1 MGASNPK
8 SAKNPWRKHMRSLSL
23 ITTLAFAAALF
34 GSAVYAQQPAASS
47 PPAPPA
53 PPPYGPPIT
62 IEQAKKVAAAALAEA
77 TKKTPYDYAVAI
89 VNPSGNLVYFEK
101 TDDVLTASINI
112 AIGKAQTSATLKRP
126 SKALFDQMENGHPY
140 VATLYPGIVAAAG
153 GVPVIVDGKIVG
165 AIGVSGS
172 PTGLIDEKAAL
183 AGAAAFK

>member
-1 MGASNPK
+1 
-8 SAKNPWRKHMRSLSL
+8 MRSLSL

-34 GSAVYAQQPAASS
+34 GSAVYAQQPATSS
-47 PPAPPA
+47 PPPSP
-53 PPPYGPPIT
+53 PPPYGAPIT
-62 IEQAKKVAAAALAEA
+62 IEQAKKVAAAALVEA
-77 TKKTPYDYAVAI
+77 KKTPYDYAFAI

-183 AGAAAFK
+183 AGAAVFK

>member
-1 MGASNPK
+1 
-8 SAKNPWRKHMRSLSL
+8 MRSLSL

-34 GSAVYAQQPAASS
+34 GSAVYAQQPATSS
-47 PPAPPA
+47 PPPSPPP
-53 PPPYGPPIT
+53 PPPYGAPIT
-62 IEQAKKVAAAALAEA
+62 IEQAKKVAAAALVEA
-77 TKKTPYDYAVAI
+77 KKTPYDYAFAI

-183 AGAAAFK
+183 AGAAVFK

>member
-1 MGASNPK
+1 
-8 SAKNPWRKHMRSLSL
+8 MRSLSL
-23 ITTLAFAAALF
+23 ITTLAFAATLF

-47 PPAPPA
+47 PPA

-77 TKKTPYDYAVAI
+77 KKTPYEYTFAI

-101 TDDVLTASINI
+101 TDDVLTAAINI

-183 AGAAAFK
+183 AGAAVFK

>member
-1 MGASNPK
+1 
-8 SAKNPWRKHMRSLSL
+8 MRRLSF
-23 ITTLAFAAALF
+23 TTLAFAVALF
-34 GSAVYAQQPAASS
+34 GSAVYAQQPAAPS
-47 PPAPPA
+47 PPA

-62 IEQAKKVAAAALAEA
+62 IEQAKKVAVAALAEA
-77 TKKTPYDYAVAI
+77 KKTSYDYAFAI

-126 SKALFDQMENGHPY
+126 SKALFDQMETGHPY

-153 GVPVIVDGKIVG
+153 GVPIVVDGKIIG

-183 AGAAAFK
+183 AGAAAVK